1 MQKMS
6 ESAQRWLPIESNPSV
21 MNQFLHNM
29 GMPKAW
35 AMTDVFGLDDE
46 LLAMIPQPVSALLL
60 LFPINNKYEDYV
72 KSIDFSGQSIS
83 ENVYYMKQTISNAC
97 GTVAMIHSVANN
109 LDVIDLGNG
118 ILKDFLEAT
127 KDSSPEEK
135 AKQLEDNNQV
145 CEVHDNIAREG
156 QTAAPSLE
164 ESVDYH
170 FVAFVEK
177 DGTLYDLDGRKPGPL
192 NCGKTTKETFL
203 KDAAKLCRSYME
215 RDPENINFTVIALAA
230 ND

>member
-1 MQKMS
+1 MFS
-6 ESAQRWLPIESNPSV
+6 
-21 MNQFLHNM
+21 
-29 GMPKAW
+29 
-35 AMTDVFGLDDE
+35 
-46 LLAMIPQPVSALLL
+46 
-60 LFPINNKYEDYV
+60 LFPKYEDYV

-156 QTAAPSLE
+156 QTAVSNSVEITGFYSHDFYRPGQINWE
-164 ESVDYH
+164 FHSVD
-170 FVAFVEK
+170 
-177 DGTLYDLDGRKPGPL
+177 
-192 NCGKTTKETFL
+192 
-203 KDAAKLCRSYME
+203 
-215 RDPENINFTVIALAA
+215 I
-230 ND
+230 

>member
-1 MQKMS
+1 MLEILMFS
-6 ESAQRWLPIESNPSV
+6 
-21 MNQFLHNM
+21 
-29 GMPKAW
+29 
-35 AMTDVFGLDDE
+35 
-46 LLAMIPQPVSALLL
+46 
-60 LFPINNKYEDYV
+60 LFPKYEDYV

-156 QTAAPSLE
+156 QTAVSN
-164 ESVDYH
+164 SVEITGFCSHD
-170 FVAFVEK
+170 F
-177 DGTLYDLDGRKPGPL
+177 
-192 NCGKTTKETFL
+192 
-203 KDAAKLCRSYME
+203 
-215 RDPENINFTVIALAA
+215 
-230 ND
+230 